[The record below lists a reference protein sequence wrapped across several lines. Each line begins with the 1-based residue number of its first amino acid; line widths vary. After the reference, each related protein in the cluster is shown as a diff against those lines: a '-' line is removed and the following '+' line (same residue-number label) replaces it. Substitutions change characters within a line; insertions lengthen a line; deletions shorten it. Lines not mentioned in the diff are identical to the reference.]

1 MKQSQRY
8 AQPGDEYFMRKTG
21 SAKNNSENKKFDSL
35 PPSGQRVNQPQEQ
48 HAMVMTSAQQLIEQQ
63 RIFNQLQVMFNKN
76 QSKTSATK
84 R

>member
-1 MKQSQRY
+1 
-8 AQPGDEYFMRKTG
+8 
-21 SAKNNSENKKFDSL
+21 
-35 PPSGQRVNQPQEQ
+35 
-48 HAMVMTSAQQLIEQQ
+48 MVMTSAQQLIEQQ